1 VAHAGDTFRNAKE
14 IENQR
19 GKRRTRRPPSA
30 SETLAGSDQS
40 TRLCRPGLSGP
51 PWARL
56 IAGMA
61 AMGAG
66 IGSVIGRPDS
76 NLPVAFFP
84 LQTQLGLFQGIV
96 GGREC
101 LLARGQD
108 LFKGIREGFRSY
120 IRSLAISSR
129 QVQITERINAQA
141 NPIIGSGVAQP
152 LATRYRA
159 PVQTLSR
166 IARTQPNVVF
176 APGQIANR
184 RSRVA
189 LN

>member
-129 QVQITERINAQA
+129 QVK
-141 NPIIGSGVAQP
+141 
-152 LATRYRA
+152 
-159 PVQTLSR
+159 
-166 IARTQPNVVF
+166 
-176 APGQIANR
+176 
-184 RSRVA
+184 
-189 LN
+189 